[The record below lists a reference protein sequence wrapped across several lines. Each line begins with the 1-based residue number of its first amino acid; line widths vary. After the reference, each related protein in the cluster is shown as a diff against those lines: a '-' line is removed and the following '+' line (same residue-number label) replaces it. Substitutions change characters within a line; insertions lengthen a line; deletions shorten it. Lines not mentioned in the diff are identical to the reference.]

1 MMRAL
6 IKRHARS
13 PILAALIA
21 AFATGGIGI
30 GTANSAEQTMKPED
44 VPVLFKKAD
53 KNGDGSVTKEEL
65 TAVDPKLA
73 TRFELAD
80 ANQDGKL
87 TSKEFWGLF
96 G

>member
-1 MMRAL
+1 MKFTM
-6 IKRHARS
+6 KRRERS

-21 AFATGGIGI
+21 AFAFANLGMGPAIG
-30 GTANSAEQTMKPED
+30 AEQSIKAED

-53 KNGDGSVTKEEL
+53 KNGDGSVTKDEL

-96 G
+96 S